1 MIFVCDRI
9 WYTSFKPDVVVNYE
23 VVHDQ
28 KKNILKNLF
37 QPEKFVSNST
47 NLASHF
53 QVKKIA
59 CVFSDMTLGGD
70 KYQSLVKHQL
80 KWKTNLSPE
89 NETYLNRNGKIFRF

>member
-1 MIFVCDRI
+1 M
-9 WYTSFKPDVVVNYE
+9 
-23 VVHDQ
+23 
-28 KKNILKNLF
+28 L

-47 NLASHF
+47 NLASQF

-59 CVFSDMTLGGD
+59 CVFNDMTLGGD
-70 KYQSLVKHQL
+70 KYLSLVKHQL